1 MRFFLDFVKEVIFF
15 LVLSLI
21 MFFAWNFI
29 SNSILKKDMYFVK
42 KKDVVVDEQ
51 VKEKKDVV
59 VAEQVKEKKD
69 VVVDEQVKEKKEPKQ
84 EEILLPERK
93 PKVVNK
99 RHKTKRLKPKV
110 VNKRHKTKR
119 LKRRT
124 KQLRKSNWAREQ
136 LERYS
141 RGEESIFTSQ
151 N

>member
-42 KKDVVVDEQ
+42 KKDVVVD
-51 VKEKKDVV
+51 
-59 VAEQVKEKKD
+59 EQVKEKKD

>member
-1 MRFFLDFVKEVIFF
+1 MSFFLNFVKEVIFF

-42 KKDVVVDEQ
+42 
-51 VKEKKDVV
+51 
-59 VAEQVKEKKD
+59 KKD

>member
-1 MRFFLDFVKEVIFF
+1 MRFFLNFVKEVMIF
-15 LVLSLI
+15 LVLIFI
-21 MFFAWNFI
+21 MFFAWYFI

-42 KKDVVVDEQ
+42 KKDVVEQ
-51 VKEKKDVV
+51 T
-59 VAEQVKEKKD
+59 
-69 VVVDEQVKEKKEPKQ
+69 KEKKEPKQ
-84 EEILLPERK
+84 EEILLPER
-93 PKVVNK
+93 
-99 RHKTKRLKPKV
+99 KPKV

-141 RGEESIFTSQ
+141 IGEKSIFTSQ

>member
-1 MRFFLDFVKEVIFF
+1 MRFFLDFVKEVMFF
-15 LVLSLI
+15 LVLTLI

-51 VKEKKDVV
+51 VKEKK
-59 VAEQVKEKKD
+59 
-69 VVVDEQVKEKKEPKQ
+69 EPKQ
-84 EEILLPERK
+84 EEILIPER
-93 PKVVNK
+93 
-99 RHKTKRLKPKV
+99 KPKV

-136 LERYS
+136 LERHS
-141 RGEESIFTSQ
+141 IGEESIFTSQ

>member
-21 MFFAWNFI
+21 MYFAWNFI

-42 KKDVVVDEQ
+42 KKDVVVD
-51 VKEKKDVV
+51 
-59 VAEQVKEKKD
+59 EQVKEKKD

-99 RHKTKRLKPKV
+99 RHKTKRLK
-110 VNKRHKTKR
+110 
-119 LKRRT
+119 RRT

-136 LERYS
+136 LERHS
-141 RGEESIFTSQ
+141 IGEESIFTSQ

>member
-1 MRFFLDFVKEVIFF
+1 
-15 LVLSLI
+15 
-21 MFFAWNFI
+21 
-29 SNSILKKDMYFVK
+29 MYFIK
-42 KKDVVVDEQ
+42 KKDVVIDEQ
-51 VKEKKDVV
+51 VKE
-59 VAEQVKEKKD
+59 E
-69 VVVDEQVKEKKEPKQ
+69 KEPKQ

-93 PKVVNK
+93 PKVANK
-99 RHKTKRLKPKV
+99 RHKTKV